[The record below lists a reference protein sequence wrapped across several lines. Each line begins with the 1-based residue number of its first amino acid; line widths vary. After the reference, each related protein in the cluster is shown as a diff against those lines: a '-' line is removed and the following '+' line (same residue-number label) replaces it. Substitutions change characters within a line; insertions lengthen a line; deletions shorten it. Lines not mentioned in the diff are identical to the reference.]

1 MPSPDA
7 TDSASTAIDE
17 PTGGTGTG
25 HREVSLRRVALGR
38 YEALNAR
45 GGTLPVGSGDD
56 ADFTPV
62 ELLLAALAGCS
73 AVDVDHVTSRRAEP
87 EAFDV
92 VAEGVKVSTPQDG
105 NHLADVTLTFRLRF
119 PAGEAGD
126 RAREAFPRSVV
137 QSRDRLCTV
146 SRTVQRG
153 TPVEM
158 TAEDA

>member
-7 TDSASTAIDE
+7 TDSASTE

-38 YEALNAR
+38 YEATNAR

-56 ADFTPV
+56 TAFTPV

-73 AVDVDHVTSRRAEP
+73 AVDVDHITSRRAEP

-92 VAEGVKVSTPQDG
+92 VAEGVKVSTPEDG
-105 NHLADVTLTFRLRF
+105 NHLADVAVTFRVRF
-119 PAGEAGD
+119 PAGEEGE
-126 RAREAFPRSVV
+126 RAREALPRSVA

-158 TAEDA
+158 TAEEP